1 MTAARH
7 FTDLRPLRSSG
18 PFRALWLGTSLAG
31 VGGQIANIA
40 ALAQV
45 WELTRSPI
53 WTGALGLASGVAMLV
68 FGPVGGHLADRYDR
82 RTVVRLST
90 SAQALAALALSAQ
103 AAAGSRSVL
112 LLLVLVAAQS
122 AAGAVG
128 APARRTLPVR
138 LLPPG
143 EVAAGLALQNL
154 SFQAALLAGPALGG
168 LIAAWSL
175 PAAYAAE
182 TVAVGVAFAV
192 TFALPA
198 LPPLASAPG
207 SGGRPRSQRGGW
219 TYVFRRPT
227 LWGSFA
233 TDLAATLL
241 AMPIALFPLVN
252 QERFGGDPR
261 TLGLFLSA
269 IAVGG
274 IAAGAFSG
282 TVTRVRRAGLLQ
294 LGAATV
300 WGLALA
306 GFGLAGPLWLSLGCL
321 AVAGAADTVS
331 VVTRGALV
339 QLETPDA
346 FRGRVSAIDHV
357 IGVAGPQ
364 LGSFRGGLLGTVVGA
379 SAALAIGG
387 LAATA
392 TVLVVGA
399 ANRPLRR
406 YVAPVEGVA
415 PEAGI
420 AAGASSEPDAVPI
433 DARPA

>member
-1 MTAARH
+1 MSIARA
-7 FTDLRPLRSSG
+7 FTDLRPLRSSA

-31 VGGQIANIA
+31 IGGQIANIA
-40 ALAQV
+40 ALAQI
-45 WELTRSPI
+45 WELTRSPV
-53 WTGALGLASGVAMLV
+53 WTGALGLASGLAMLV
-68 FGPVGGHLADRYDR
+68 FGPIGGHLADRYGR
-82 RTVVRLST
+82 RGIVRLST
-90 SAQALAALALSAQ
+90 AAQAVAALALAAQ
-103 AAAGSRSVL
+103 AAAGSRSVAL
-112 LLLVLVAAQS
+112 LLALVAVQS
-122 AAGAVG
+122 AASACG
-128 APARRTLPVR
+128 APARRTLPAR

-182 TVAVGVAFAV
+182 AVAVCIAFAT

-198 LPPLASAPG
+198 LPPLGIGA
-207 SGGRPRSQRGGW
+207 GGRTEPGGW

-261 TLGLFLSA
+261 TLGLFLSS

-274 IAAGAFSG
+274 IVAGAFSG
-282 TVTRVRRAGLLQ
+282 TVTRARRAGLVQ
-294 LGAATV
+294 LGAAVV

-306 GFGLAGPLWLSLGCL
+306 GFGLAAPLGLSLAFL

-346 FRGRVSAIDHV
+346 FRGRVSAVDHV

-364 LGSFRGGLLGTVVGA
+364 LGSFRGGLLGAVVGA
-379 SAALAIGG
+379 PAALAIGG
-387 LAATA
+387 IAAAA

-399 ANRPLRR
+399 VNRPLRR
-406 YVAPVEGVA
+406 YVAPDEPATADESSVLASTAVEGHAQA
-415 PEAGI
+415 PEATG
-420 AAGASSEPDAVPI
+420 
-433 DARPA
+433 